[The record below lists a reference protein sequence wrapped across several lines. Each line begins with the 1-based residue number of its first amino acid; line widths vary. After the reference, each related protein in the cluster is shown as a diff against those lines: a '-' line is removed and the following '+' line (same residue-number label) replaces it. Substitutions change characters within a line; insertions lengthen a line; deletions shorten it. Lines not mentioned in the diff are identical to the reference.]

1 MVWFVPRIEGSRRL
15 VGGATGYPS
24 RVVGSPLSPGTLE
37 SGGRDDDSFRGP
49 KTWKAFEYGGNP
61 EIGGGDCSARESA
74 SVDATVRRLA
84 QGIFFALSIA
94 LILLAAGLE
103 FAQRPVG
110 LAFLVLWIALAVA
123 TAAFR
128 QPGTRSAY
136 DRGQLPYL
144 ALLGVF
150 AFLALLVV
158 GPWEYTHLSG
168 PLPRDG
174 GLAWAGI
181 ALFAVGVGIN
191 AWAMA
196 TLRGLY
202 TVRLSVQEGHRL
214 VTAGPYRIVRHPGY
228 FGFLLILP
236 GMGLALGSLA
246 ILAFVVPIVAWLVVR
261 IRTEEAMLVTEFG
274 EAYRSYQRRTKRLI
288 PFLY

>member
-1 MVWFVPRIEGSRRL
+1 MELASSGDRELDTKARR
-15 VGGATGYPS
+15 V
-24 RVVGSPLSPGTLE
+24 
-37 SGGRDDDSFRGP
+37 
-49 KTWKAFEYGGNP
+49 
-61 EIGGGDCSARESA
+61 
-74 SVDATVRRLA
+74 A
-84 QGIFFALSIA
+84 QGIFFALSIG
-94 LILLAAGLE
+94 LILLVSGLE

-110 LAFLVLWIALAVA
+110 LAFLVLWIALGVA

-136 DRGQLPYL
+136 DRAQLPFL
-144 ALLGVF
+144 AVLGVF
-150 AFLALLVV
+150 GFLALLVV

-174 GLAWAGI
+174 VLAWVGI
-181 ALFAVGVGIN
+181 VLFAVGVGIN
-191 AWAMA
+191 AWAMW

-202 TVRLSVQEGHRL
+202 TVRLSVQAGHRL
-214 VTAGPYRIVRHPGY
+214 ITDGPYRVVRHPGY
-228 FGFLLILP
+228 SGFLLVLP

-246 ILAFVVPIVAWLVVR
+246 ILAFVLPIVAWLVVR
-261 IRTEEAMLVTEFG
+261 IRDEEAMLLTEFG